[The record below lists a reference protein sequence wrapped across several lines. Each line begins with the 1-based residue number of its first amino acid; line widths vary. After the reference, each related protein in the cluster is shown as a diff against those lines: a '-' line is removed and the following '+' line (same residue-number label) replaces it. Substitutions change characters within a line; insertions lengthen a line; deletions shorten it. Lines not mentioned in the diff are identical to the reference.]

1 MSVGRARPQ
10 KLPCSECSQAYC
22 AARELARPV
31 LGGRWCASTSRQAP
45 RAVGPVTSAS
55 RTRRLGGAAG
65 RVSPYIS
72 EIVVTVAEGDHG
84 AHLNPLVA
92 RIGLGAF
99 RFDAPR
105 SNSMAE
111 VASQAVVA
119 AAGWWSRMRRSG
131 PCSAA
136 RLSPRRWL
144 GRTCGSLV
152 HSSAPPQ
159 LLGLGWLRCSRT
171 WSTATG
177 L

>member
-1 MSVGRARPQ
+1 M
-10 KLPCSECSQAYC
+10 
-22 AARELARPV
+22 
-31 LGGRWCASTSRQAP
+31 
-45 RAVGPVTSAS
+45 
-55 RTRRLGGAAG
+55 
-65 RVSPYIS
+65 SPYIS
-72 EIVVTVAEGDHG
+72 EIAVTVAEGDHG

-144 GRTCGSLV
+144 GRVWVVGSTPAQLCWLLVDAGAPDYMSGWPPCGFE
-152 HSSAPPQ
+152 
-159 LLGLGWLRCSRT
+159 
-171 WSTATG
+171 
-177 L
+177 

>member
-1 MSVGRARPQ
+1 M
-10 KLPCSECSQAYC
+10 
-22 AARELARPV
+22 
-31 LGGRWCASTSRQAP
+31 
-45 RAVGPVTSAS
+45 
-55 RTRRLGGAAG
+55 
-65 RVSPYIS
+65 SPYIS
-72 EIVVTVAEGDHG
+72 EIAVTVAEGDHG

-136 RLSPRRWL
+136 RLSPRRCLDRVWVVGWTL
-144 GRTCGSLV
+144 
-152 HSSAPPQ
+152 AQ
-159 LLGLGWLRCSRT
+159 LLVVAHGRGAPVFMSGWPPC
-171 WSTATG
+171 G
-177 L
+177 FE